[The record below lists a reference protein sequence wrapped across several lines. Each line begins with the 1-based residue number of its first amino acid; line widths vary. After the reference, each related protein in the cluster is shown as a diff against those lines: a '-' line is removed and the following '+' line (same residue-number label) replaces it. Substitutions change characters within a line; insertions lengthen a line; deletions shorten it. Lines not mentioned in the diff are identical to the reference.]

1 MPRSLV
7 TGGAGFL
14 GSHLCEYLLA
24 KGHDV
29 IAMDNLLTGTIAN
42 IEHLQCESFK
52 FIKHDVTEY
61 IYLAGPVDYVWHFA
75 SPASP
80 LDYLQ
85 LPIQTLKVGAMG
97 THKALGLAL
106 GKKARFLLASTS
118 EVYGDPMFHPQK
130 EEYWGNVN
138 PVGPRGVYDEAKRFG
153 EALTMAYHR
162 YNGVDSKIV
171 RIFNTYG
178 PRMRPNDGR
187 AIPTFIP
194 QALRNEPITIFGNG
208 MQTRSF
214 CYVDDLIEGI
224 HRLMMSDY
232 HEPVNIGNPQEMTIR
247 EMAQTIIQMTNSK
260 SKLVEKPLPV
270 DDPKVRQPEISLAQ
284 QLLDWQPRVS
294 LQQGLAKTSPWF
306 RKVLN
311 IPA

>member
-14 GSHLCEYLLA
+14 GSHLCEYLLG
-24 KGHDV
+24 KGHQV
-29 IAMDNLLTGTIAN
+29 IAMDNLLTGSIAN
-42 IEHLQCESFK
+42 IEHLQSEEFK

-61 IYLAGPVDYVWHFA
+61 IYLAGPIDFVFHFA

-85 LPIQTLKVGAMG
+85 LPIQTLKVGALG
-97 THKALGLAL
+97 THKALGLAMA
-106 GKKARFLLASTS
+106 KNARFLLASTS
-118 EVYGDPMFHPQK
+118 EVYGDPLVHPQP

-162 YNGVDSKIV
+162 YKEVDTKIV

-187 AIPTFIP
+187 AIPAFVP
-194 QALRNEPITIFGNG
+194 QALRNQPITIFGDG
-208 MQTRSF
+208 SQTRSF
-214 CYVDDLIEGI
+214 CYVSDLIEGI
-224 HRLMMSDY
+224 YRLMMSDQ
-232 HEPVNIGNPQEMTIR
+232 HEPVNIGNPHEMTIR
-247 EMAQTIIQMTNSK
+247 EMAEAIIRLTGS
-260 SKLVEKPLPV
+260 SSPLVTKPLPV
-270 DDPKVRQPEISLAQ
+270 DDPKVRQPDITLARR
-284 QLLDWQPRVS
+284 LLGWEPKVD
-294 LQQGLAKTSPWF
+294 LEEGLTRTIAWF
-306 RKVLN
+306 REVLDK
-311 IPA
+311 P